1 MTKTLVIILGPHAVG
16 KMTVGQELAKITDL
30 RLFHNHMSIELA
42 RKLFA
47 PSGKSPESR
56 RRVHPFGAHSPP
68 ASRAEALCV

>member
-1 MTKTLVIILGPHAVG
+1 MSKTLVIILGPHAVG

-47 PSGKSPESR
+47 HSEKN
-56 RRVHPFGAHSPP
+56 GAF
-68 ASRAEALCV
+68 